1 MHSYCCH
8 QLSYPY
14 IRQLDRLF
22 WTFAITLPSLALA
35 DSDPQATIMTAVFG
49 TRVPLMNYR
58 ANCHPSVKLQ
68 TPNSKLQAP
77 NSKRQASNSKFR
89 ASNSKRQA
97 SNSKHEAVPFSASVG
112 PGALPITTCSPL
124 QEFLHNQSDCR
135 ILKCHMYRLLRAIA
149 LALYHCQFYT
159 AS

>member
-22 WTFAITLPSLALA
+22 WTFAITLPSLVLA

-68 TPNSKLQAP
+68 TPNSKLQAS
-77 NSKRQASNSKFR
+77 NSKRQASNSKRQASNSKLR
-89 ASNSKRQA
+89 APNSKRQA
-97 SNSKHEAVPFSASVG
+97 SNSKHEAVPFSASVVV
-112 PGALPITTCSPL
+112 TTDPCPFT
-124 QEFLHNQSDCR
+124 EQSKICWS
-135 ILKCHMYRLLRAIA
+135 C
-149 LALYHCQFYT
+149 
-159 AS
+159 

>member
-49 TRVPLMNYR
+49 MRVPLMNYR

-68 TPNSKLQAP
+68 TPNSKLRTP
-77 NSKRQASNSKFR
+77 SSKRQTTSV
-89 ASNSKRQA
+89 KRQTP
-97 SNSKHEAVPFSASVG
+97 SSERQTPSVKRQTPSTKRCPSRLPYSRGAFAAIALDG
-112 PGALPITTCSPL
+112 PGADPDP
-124 QEFLHNQSDCR
+124 
-135 ILKCHMYRLLRAIA
+135 
-149 LALYHCQFYT
+149 
-159 AS
+159 

>member
-35 DSDPQATIMTAVFG
+35 DSDPQATFIMAVFG

-58 ANCHPSVKLQ
+58 ANCHLSVKLQ
-68 TPNSKLQAP
+68 TPNSKLQAS
-77 NSKRQASNSKFR
+77 NSKRQASNSKLR
-89 ASNSKRQA
+89 A
-97 SNSKHEAVPFSASVG
+97 SNSKHEAVPFSASV
-112 PGALPITTCSPL
+112 PRRYAEYEYKYTVVQFPL
-124 QEFLHNQSDCR
+124 CMY
-135 ILKCHMYRLLRAIA
+135 HML
-149 LALYHCQFYT
+149 FYVKT
-159 AS
+159 RHG